1 MKKQFQKLLMG
12 FVCVLAL
19 TSTKNAKA
27 EDIPADITSVFA
39 LIEPYILAGGG
50 SVPGTGGIPTI
61 PGATLNLGGCQPM
74 VVPGFPTTTLV
85 FVPTPTCP
93 VSGNVYLNMIPTGV
107 SVRLEILQGPVQK
120 LEADFTIQLKR
131 KAGTTYVYWQLLN
144 GYVSIR
150 PSEGMPAQDF
160 NMTGAGQK
168 ASSKQVTSSK
178 SRLNV
183 FDAVTMDGTALFKES
198 EKVKSASS
206 ATTKNTVCSLYDAVK
221 TKVDSGTL
229 VNCRDLK

>member
-1 MKKQFQKLLMG
+1 MKKQFHKLFMG

-27 EDIPADITSVFA
+27 EDIPADITSVLA
-39 LIEPYILAGGG
+39 MIEPYIGGS
-50 SVPGTGGIPTI
+50 SVPGSGGIPTI
-61 PGATLNLGGCQPM
+61 PGATLNLGACQPM
-74 VVPGFPTTTLV
+74 VVPGFPTTTLT
-85 FVPTPTCP
+85 FVPTVTCP
-93 VSGNVYLNMIPTGV
+93 VSGNVYLDLVPTGV
-107 SVRLEILQGPVQK
+107 RVRLEILQGPVEK
-120 LEADFTIQLKR
+120 FEADFTIQIKR
-131 KAGTTYVYWQLLN
+131 KMGTTYVNWQLLN

-150 PSEGMPAQDF
+150 PSQGMPAQAF

-178 SRLNV
+178 SRVNV
-183 FDAVTMDGTALFKES
+183 FDAATLDGSAIFKES
-198 EKVKSASS
+198 QKVKSASS
-206 ATTKNTVCSLYDAVK
+206 ATTKNTVCSLYDAEK